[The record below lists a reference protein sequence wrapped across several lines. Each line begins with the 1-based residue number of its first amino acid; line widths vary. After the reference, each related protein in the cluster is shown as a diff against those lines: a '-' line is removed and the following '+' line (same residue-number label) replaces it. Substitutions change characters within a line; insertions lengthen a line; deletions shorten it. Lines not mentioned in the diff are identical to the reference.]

1 MIDFLIKLKSFK
13 KVSPTRCKIVFE
25 DEVSELCP
33 FHSSQIQGVKV
44 GKVFLDRTIFILL
57 TAKKKHYMFEDYLIS
72 DLKLDLKNI
81 MKELEVKK

>member
-1 MIDFLIKLKSFK
+1 MVNFLIKLKSFK

-25 DEVSELCP
+25 DDVSELCP

-72 DLKLDLKNI
+72 DLKLDLKNM